1 MQQETLMFGY
11 VKPFKPHMRICEYE
25 TYKAVYCGLCKTLGK
40 TYGLAARMTLSYDFA
55 FLGLM
60 ALALNDSKAEIT
72 NCSCIAH
79 PFKKSPCMKSE
90 AGLEYTS
97 AAASILIYHKI
108 KDDFADKHFLGKLP
122 PLFML
127 GVTKGA
133 YKKAAASYPELAEYV
148 SKQMESQAE
157 LEKNNCRSIDRAAEP
172 FSNILGEIAA
182 GLSEG
187 SEEKRILRRFGSLL
201 GRFIYITD
209 TFDDLEKDLRKNGFN
224 PLIVESSTINE
235 LDYPEI
241 KARTTDSINF
251 TLGALADC
259 YVQLELKRF
268 KPIID
273 NIVYL
278 GLKNVFYD
286 IIKKKEENRNN
297 AQKGADHS
305 P

>member
-1 MQQETLMFGY
+1 MFGY

-40 TYGLAARMTLSYDFA
+40 TYGMAARMTLSYDFA

-60 ALALNDSKAEIT
+60 ALALNDSRAEIT
-72 NCSCIAH
+72 SCACMAH

-90 AGLEYTS
+90 SGLEYTS

-108 KDDFADKHFLGKLP
+108 EDDFADKHFFGKLP

-133 YKKAAASYPELAEYV
+133 YKKAAASYPGLAEYV
-148 SKQMESQAE
+148 SAQMKDQAE
-157 LEKNNCRSIDRAAEP
+157 LEKNDCRSIDRAADP

-182 GLSEG
+182 GLSEDTD
-187 SEEKRILRRFGSLL
+187 EKRILRRFGSLL

-209 TFDDLEKDLRKNGFN
+209 AFDDLEKDLRKNGFN
-224 PLIVESSTINE
+224 PLITGNSTING
-235 LDYPEI
+235 LDLSEI
-241 KARTTDSINF
+241 KARTSDSINF

-273 NIVYL
+273 NIVYM
-278 GLKNVFYD
+278 GLKNAFYD
-286 IIKKKEENRNN
+286 IVNEKVDKLE
-297 AQKGADHS
+297 QS
-305 P
+305 